1 LHITVDDMPWHWA
14 EANDHK
20 TIIVVGLPPGAHNIH
35 IDLADPQHRVLT
47 GPTVRFT
54 VPTAKPHAH

>member
-1 LHITVDDMPWHWA
+1 MPWHWA

-47 GPTVRFT
+47 GPKVRFS